1 MSLRRPLASD
11 QLKQGKQLGGQSY
24 KVHLIPSSARHRD
37 RLRSMRVKLFRQQ
50 QRWRAAAEIPLG
62 AVALLAVNVSLGNG
76 LI

>member
-1 MSLRRPLASD
+1 MSAPGNAIGSSRI
-11 QLKQGKQLGGQSY
+11 QLDG
-24 KVHLIPSSARHRD
+24 
-37 RLRSMRVKLFRQQ
+37 Q